1 MSTSFSRKFL
11 EFTEGVV
18 NSLAGPTKTGGQASR
33 VAKSALSPGA
43 ILPGDVLFFSY
54 HSEKFKDGEHLV
66 LVVRNKRGKYG
77 IFTHM
82 NREGKNKGRA
92 KKYLSA
98 VKLNNVWSQTAKM
111 IISLYNQ
118 SVQKQIKDVKYTKK
132 QYDVF
137 KKGLMA
143 LVGRKNYRTYILNN
157 MTNTFEVN
165 KGEIDTT
172 TEDEE

>member
-1 MSTSFSRKFL
+1 MSTSFSKKFL
-11 EFTEGVV
+11 QFTEKVV
-18 NSLAGPTKTGGQASR
+18 DSLAKPTETGGKSSR
-33 VAKSALSPGA
+33 VAKSALSPGT

-54 HSEKFKDGEHLV
+54 HSEKFKDGDHLV

-77 IFTHM
+77 IFTHVSTV
-82 NREGKNKGRA
+82 GKNKGRA
-92 KKYLSA
+92 KNYLSA
-98 VKLNNVWSQTAKM
+98 VKLNNVWSQTANM

-118 SVQKQIKDVKYTKK
+118 SMQKQIKDVRYTEK
-132 QYDVF
+132 QYDKF

-165 KGEIDTT
+165 KGEINT